1 LFHFYYKYIS
11 ASFIKVTN
19 LFKAGKLFETG
30 KIQKGTARHS

>member
-1 LFHFYYKYIS
+1 
-11 ASFIKVTN
+11 VTN